1 MISIKFKDEPN
12 EELPN
17 IEMEIKENK
26 MEDYEKAVDE
36 LCNTLNWALK
46 RFVKEMVTCFN
57 QRKMLQVATV
67 IEDLDL
73 SKRSYHCLRRANI
86 RTLEDL
92 TQKSVYDLMKIRNLG
107 RSSLSEI
114 QTKLTSYGLKLKE
127 D

>member
-1 MISIKFKDEPN
+1 MIDIKFKDEPN

-107 RSSLSEI
+107 RSSLNEI
-114 QTKLTSYGLKLKE
+114 ISKLTSYGLKLKE

>member
-107 RSSLSEI
+107 RSSLNEI
-114 QTKLTSYGLKLKE
+114 ISKLTSYGLKLKE

>member
-1 MISIKFKDEPN
+1 MIDIKFKDEPQ

-26 MEDYEKAVDE
+26 MEDYELAVDE

-114 QTKLTSYGLKLKE
+114 RSKLESYGIKLRG